1 MEGPSV
7 KKIRLDIDSLGA
19 GSSIKIE
26 ILPREI
32 LCIIFSHLDKKAVRN
47 ATASCKLWF
56 QLIRSDTNLSGYISL
71 EKVGLAQLSQ
81 KILVGEWKWEQWP
94 VLKTIKLGGLCA
106 ATSENWFHNRPNP
119 NVFPQSILYSKE
131 ITPYL
136 KKLVCFKGCP
146 TLEKVVISFN
156 NTMSITGIFPNH
168 PDLPLEMIEELTFD
182 PKIDVELVGIEHVTR
197 LKLTVD
203 PRFHRR
209 VRETTQNLHLLRL
222 TAHNLKNIS
231 IVSRTSEVVRLDKNS
246 ILKNSFWEMVQGLDK
261 TLESLHVIVANT
273 FHMDTFF
280 CDFKQI
286 TEIWI
291 ETMDMYGIRTYP
303 LTWYFLPDRYKKL
316 RMCRVDLKLTKE
328 DEDLN
333 CDTWPK
339 FVEETYQG
347 WVAGVMYQLPCIDD
361 FKFKFVYCKQI
372 VNTVQDEKFE
382 VERLFRHL
390 DEYKKVIRFEITRR

>member
-1 MEGPSV
+1 MT
-7 KKIRLDIDSLGA
+7 KICR
-19 GSSIKIE
+19 
-26 ILPREI
+26 
-32 LCIIFSHLDKKAVRN
+32 
-47 ATASCKLWF
+47 
-56 QLIRSDTNLSGYISL
+56 DTIQ
-71 EKVGLAQLSQ
+71 VGLEQLSQ
-81 KILVGEWKWEQWP
+81 KILVGEWKWAQWP
-94 VLKTIKLGGLCA
+94 VLKTIKLGGLSA

-280 CDFKQI
+280 SDFKPI

-291 ETMDMYGIRTYP
+291 ESVHMKEMKRCP
-303 LTWYFLPDRYKKL
+303 LTQFFERYKKL
-316 RMCRVDLKLTKE
+316 RKCRVDLTLLEE
-328 DEDLN
+328 DEDQN

-347 WVAGVMYQLPCIDD
+347 WVARYQLPCMAD
-361 FKFKFVYCKQI
+361 FKFRFVYCKQI
-372 VNTVQDEKFE
+372 VDTIQDEKFQAL
-382 VERLFRHL
+382 RLPRQCSI
-390 DEYKKVIRFEITRR
+390 YKRAIRFEITRQ